1 MESSSDWWRTFFSGI
16 MVDSWLKATT
26 EEQTAQEAA
35 FIREALGVPPPA
47 RLLDVPCGGGRHS
60 RALARLG
67 YEMTGVDLS
76 AEFLAT
82 ARSQAPDGPGS
93 VAWEHREMHDLPW
106 TDHFDGAFS
115 FGNSFGYLDDEGNAD
130 FLKAVA
136 RALKPGARFVLD
148 TSYVMESLLSGI
160 QWRTWYE
167 TGDILMLSDRRY
179 DPAEGRLHLEY
190 TWIREGRTDRRSMS
204 ARLYTYREVF
214 GLLEAAGFTDL
225 QRYGSLTREPFRIG
239 CGQLLVSARR
249 DPGRTPSLSI
259 SPEAGP

>member
-1 MESSSDWWRTFFSGI
+1 MDSSSDWWRTFFSGP

-26 EEQTAQEAA
+26 EDQTAREAA
-35 FIREALGVPPPA
+35 FIREALGVLPPA

-67 YEMTGVDLS
+67 YDMTGVDLS
-76 AEFLAT
+76 AEFLAA

-93 VAWEHREMHDLPW
+93 VAWEQREMRDLPW
-106 TDHFDGAFS
+106 PEQFDGAFS
-115 FGNSFGYLDDEGNAD
+115 FGNSFGYLDDAGNAE

-148 TSYVMESLLSGI
+148 TSYVMESLLSVI

-167 TGDILMLSDRRY
+167 TGDILMLADRRY
-179 DPAEGRLHLEY
+179 EPAEGRLHVEY
-190 TWIREGRTDRRSMS
+190 TWISEGKTDRRSMS

-214 GLLEAAGFTDL
+214 RLLEEAGFTDL
-225 QRYGSLTREPFRIG
+225 QGYGSITREPFRIV

-249 DPGRTPSLSI
+249 SPGRAPSPST
-259 SPEAGP
+259 SPGAER